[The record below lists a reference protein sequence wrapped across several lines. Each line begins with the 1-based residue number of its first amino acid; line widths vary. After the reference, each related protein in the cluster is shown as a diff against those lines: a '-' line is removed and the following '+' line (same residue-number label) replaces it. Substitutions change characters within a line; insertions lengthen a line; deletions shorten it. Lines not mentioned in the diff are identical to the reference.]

1 MANLKRGFSEPSGV
15 AVLPVARPIGSKR
28 GWTIPYRAIEPLAMT
43 CDALIIFATA
53 LLSDFVYSLE
63 FTAGQGHLQQFV
75 GFAAVVAALFIPLA
89 SNRDLY
95 ALRELLN
102 LRSQVRRTSVNWCGI
117 FLFLTAVAFAMK
129 MGDSFSRGST
139 MTFAVSGLAG
149 LLFARV
155 GWRIYLREG
164 VAVRRF
170 SSRRIALIAEEAL
183 SYDPGLHE
191 TLTRH
196 GLQPAQQFAL
206 PIGRNDAKRRKD
218 VITEAIKSIRGTDIE
233 EIVLTLNPDNW
244 SKFRSLLSELR
255 ALPLP
260 INLVPV
266 GPLSD
271 LFQLSS
277 HTIGDTVTIELQR
290 GPRTLSQRLV
300 KRLID
305 IAFAGT
311 AIITFLPL
319 FLIAAIAVK
328 LDSPGP
334 ALFRQ
339 RRRGFNGR
347 PFHILKLRT
356 MSVLEDGDSIVA
368 AQRNDHRVTRVGS
381 WLRRTSID
389 ELPQLLNV
397 LQGTM
402 SIVGPRP
409 HALAH
414 DSEFEKL
421 LDNYAYRHHV
431 KPGLTG
437 WAQVHGYRGEMR
449 TISDIKERIKFD
461 LWYIDNGSLATDM
474 RIIFMT
480 STELIKGKNAY

>member
-1 MANLKRGFSEPSGV
+1 M
-15 AVLPVARPIGSKR
+15 
-28 GWTIPYRAIEPLAMT
+28 
-43 CDALIIFATA
+43 IIFVTA
-53 LLSDFVYSLE
+53 FLSDFVYSLE
-63 FTAGQGHLQQFV
+63 FTAGQGHIQQFM
-75 GFAAVVAALFIPLA
+75 GFAAVVTALFILLA

-102 LRSQVRRTSVNWCGI
+102 LRSQVRQISVNWCGI

-129 MGDSFSRGST
+129 MGDDVSRGST
-139 MTFAVSGLAG
+139 ISFAISSLAG
-149 LLFARV
+149 LLLARV

-164 VAVRRF
+164 AAVRKF
-170 SSRRIALIAEEAL
+170 STRKIALIAEETL

-191 TLTRH
+191 ILTRH

-260 INLVPV
+260 INLVPA

-277 HTIGDTVTIELQR
+277 HTIGETITIELQR
-290 GPRTLSQRLV
+290 GPRTLSQRMV

-305 IAFAGT
+305 IVIAVT
-311 AIITFLPL
+311 ALITFLPL
-319 FLIAAIAVK
+319 FLIAAIAIK

-334 ALFRQ
+334 VLFRQ

-347 PFHILKLRT
+347 TFQILKFRT
-356 MSVLEDGDSIVA
+356 MSVQEDGDTIVA
-368 AQRNDHRVTRVGS
+368 AQRNDVV
-381 WLRRTSID
+381 
-389 ELPQLLNV
+389 
-397 LQGTM
+397 
-402 SIVGPRP
+402 
-409 HALAH
+409 
-414 DSEFEKL
+414 
-421 LDNYAYRHHV
+421 
-431 KPGLTG
+431 
-437 WAQVHGYRGEMR
+437 
-449 TISDIKERIKFD
+449 
-461 LWYIDNGSLATDM
+461 
-474 RIIFMT
+474 
-480 STELIKGKNAY
+480 